1 MAQNYQS
8 VDLEQEGS
16 ASYQTEEPELALAN
30 RRRSVAV
37 KTIGALTC
45 VLGAAAFYG
54 HKGVAFNS
62 ATTLE
67 EATDVSAWM
76 TRGDVQDMMK
86 QKVSCGCS
94 MVFTRSDETRTTL
107 PPTTTTDR
115 TLFIYFSVV
124 TFSSDRVRRHG

>member
-1 MAQNYQS
+1 MREIKEGSQSYPTCFFFGPITPRELPVSLTPCEESKSPAKSKTMAQNYQS

-54 HKGVAFNS
+54 HEV
-62 ATTLE
+62 
-67 EATDVSAWM
+67 
-76 TRGDVQDMMK
+76 
-86 QKVSCGCS
+86 
-94 MVFTRSDETRTTL
+94 L
-107 PPTTTTDR
+107 PHMGLVESGWLRLGT
-115 TLFIYFSVV
+115 
-124 TFSSDRVRRHG
+124 